1 MPPESSSI
9 ALPPSVRGQA
19 SATHDDFTQMR
30 YNMIVQ
36 QIRPWDVLEPRVL
49 DLLEQLPRHLFVP
62 DQHRSLAYVDMELPL
77 GHGQVMLAPKVE
89 ARVLQ
94 ELDVTAS
101 DDVLE
106 VGTGSGYMAA
116 LLSRFGHSVTTVEKY
131 DALASFAQ
139 DRIAAS
145 AISNVT
151 VLHGNG
157 LAPDPRWAHR
167 GFDVVVLSGGIGE
180 VPETLLTQ
188 LKPGGR
194 LVAFIG
200 AAPVM
205 QATLIERVGGSFR
218 ETALFDTMAMPLEDQ
233 PTQPEFTF

>member
-1 MPPESSSI
+1 MPSEAVP
-9 ALPPSVRGQA
+9 
-19 SATHDDFTQMR
+19 DNCTQMR

-49 DLLEQLPRHLFVP
+49 ALLDQLPRHLFVP
-62 DQHRSLAYVDMELPL
+62 DQHRSLAYVDMEIPL
-77 GHGQVMLAPKVE
+77 SHGQVMLSPKVE

-94 ELDVTAS
+94 ELDLKAS

-106 VGTGSGYMAA
+106 VGSGSGYMAA
-116 LLSRFGHSVTTVEKY
+116 LLSRFANSVTTIEKY
-131 DALASFAQ
+131 EALAAFAQ
-139 DRIAAS
+139 ERIS
-145 AISNVT
+145 TSGMSNVT
-151 VLHGNG
+151 VLQGNG

-180 VPETLLTQ
+180 VPESLLAQ

-205 QATLIERVGGSFR
+205 QATLIERVGGSYR
-218 ETALFDTMAMPLEDQ
+218 ETALFDTMAKPLEDQ